1 LLTFIQAGD
10 MWQRALKK
18 FTKDKETEINETLE
32 KLGQEQVQEY
42 EKYKK
47 KLLQQKMFK
56 LAELSE

>member
-1 LLTFIQAGD
+1 